1 MPRPQAILLMGPG
14 CPHCSSM
21 LKALNELLEQGEL
34 AKLEIYNVHFFPEE
48 AASRGV
54 RSVPWLSLGPFVF
67 SGAMSLG
74 ELRHWLAQRRDP
86 KGMALYFD
94 HLFSSGQRQLVET
107 MVRNQPKHL
116 AAFVDLLGDD
126 KVGINTRLGV
136 GVVLEELQDSGLA
149 QTITQ
154 GLCRLTEHRDPR
166 IRGDA
171 CHYLPLT
178 KDRSAVPYLEARL
191 DDENQDVREIAREA
205 LDELDEN
212 SGGVPTVH

>member
-14 CPHCSSM
+14 CPHCSTM
-21 LKALNELLEQGEL
+21 LTALSELLETGEL
-34 AKLEIYNVHFFPEE
+34 AKLEVFNVQRFPEE
-48 AASRGV
+48 AATRGV

-67 SGAMSLG
+67 TGALTLA
-74 ELRHWLAQRRDP
+74 ELRHWLAQRREP

-107 MVRNQPKHL
+107 IVRNQPKHL
-116 AAFVDLLGDD
+116 SAFVDLLGDD

-136 GVVLEELQDSGLA
+136 GVVLEELQGSGISQVL
-149 QTITQ
+149 TE
-154 GLCRLTEHRDPR
+154 GLCKLTEHKDPR

-178 KDRSAVPYLEARL
+178 GDRTAIPYLEARL
-191 DDENQDVREIAREA
+191 DDDNGDVREIAREA
-205 LDELDEN
+205 LDELDDQ
-212 SGGVPTVH
+212 SGGSLTVH